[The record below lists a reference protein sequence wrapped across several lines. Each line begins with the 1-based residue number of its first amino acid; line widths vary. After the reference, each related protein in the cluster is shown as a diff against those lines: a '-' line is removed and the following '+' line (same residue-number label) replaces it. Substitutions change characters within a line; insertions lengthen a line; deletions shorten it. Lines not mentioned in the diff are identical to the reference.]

1 VSRGGRHSADRAG
14 AGAGADG
21 PPRDYRMPDEDWDR
35 DQRNET
41 TTERLDRNWVD
52 LLQEL
57 RVVQTGVQLLTGFL
71 LTLPFQQ
78 RFTELSAFG
87 RVLYI
92 VTVAASVLAT
102 GLLVAPVMIHR
113 LLFRRH
119 ARHVM
124 VGGAHRLAVAGTTV
138 LGVAMVG
145 VVLLVFDVVFGRT
158 SAVIAASVAA
168 VVLLGLWAVLPLA
181 LRRSR

>member
-1 VSRGGRHSADRAG
+1 MNTTSR
-14 AGAGADG
+14 
-21 PPRDYRMPDEDWDR
+21 PPGDPTTPHRMPDEEWDR

-78 RFTELSAFG
+78 RFTELTAFG

-119 ARHVM
+119 ARVVM
-124 VGGAHRLAVAGTTV
+124 VTFAHRLAVAGTST
-138 LGVAMVG
+138 LGVALVG
-145 VVLLVFDVVFGRT
+145 VVLLVFDAVFGRT
-158 SAVIAASVAA
+158 TGVVAASVAA
-168 VVLLGLWAVLPLA
+168 LVLLTLWCVLPLS
-181 LRRSR
+181 LRRRP

>member
-1 VSRGGRHSADRAG
+1 MTGRDADPGDPG
-14 AGAGADG
+14 AEVLTDA
-21 PPRDYRMPDEDWDR
+21 EWDR
-35 DQRNET
+35 DQRDET
-41 TTERLDRNWVD
+41 ATQRLDRNWSD

-78 RFTELSAFG
+78 RFGELSHFG

-92 VTVAASVLAT
+92 ITVAASVTAT

-119 ARHVM
+119 ARAVM
-124 VGGAHRLAVAGTTV
+124 VTGAHRLAVAGTTF
-138 LGVAMVG
+138 LGIAVTG

-158 SAVIAASVAA
+158 AGVVAA
-168 VVLLGLWAVLPLA
+168 VLSGGLLLGLWCVLPLA
-181 LRRSR
+181 LRRPR

>member
-1 VSRGGRHSADRAG
+1 VSGTPDGGSGRHSAAL
-14 AGAGADG
+14 DG
-21 PPRDYRMPDEDWDR
+21 PARGYRMPDEEWDR
-35 DQRNET
+35 DERNET

-78 RFTELSAFG
+78 RFTELTTFG

-119 ARHVM
+119 ARDTM
-124 VGGAHRLAVAGTTV
+124 VSAAHRLAVAGTTF
-138 LGVAMVG
+138 LGIAIIG

-158 SAVIAASVAA
+158 QGIVAASVAA
-168 VVLLGLWAVLPLA
+168 VMLLSLWCVLPLA
-181 LRRSR
+181 LRRRR

>member
-1 VSRGGRHSADRAG
+1 VSEKVRGSGDL
-14 AGAGADG
+14 DG
-21 PPRDYRMPDEDWDR
+21 PGSDYRMPDEEWDR

-78 RFTELSAFG
+78 RFTELSSFG

-119 ARHVM
+119 ARDLM
-124 VGGAHRLAVAGTTV
+124 VTFAHRLAVAGTTF

-145 VVLLVFDVVFGRT
+145 VVLLVFDVVFGRRPG
-158 SAVIAASVAA
+158 VIAASIAA
-168 VVLLGLWAVLPLA
+168 LMLLTLWCLLPLM
-181 LRRSR
+181 LRRGRSGG

>member
-1 VSRGGRHSADRAG
+1 MTGRAHDGVSDA
-14 AGAGADG
+14 
-21 PPRDYRMPDEDWDR
+21 EWDR

-41 TTERLDRNWVD
+41 ATQRLDRNWTD

-78 RFTELSAFG
+78 RFGELTTFG
-87 RVLYI
+87 RVLYVI
-92 VTVAASVLAT
+92 TVGASVLAT

-119 ARHVM
+119 ARAVM
-124 VGGAHRLAVAGTTV
+124 VSGAHRLAVAGTTF
-138 LGVAMVG
+138 LGVAITG

-158 SAVIAASVAA
+158 AGIVAASLAGVM
-168 VVLLGLWAVLPLA
+168 LLTLWCVIPLA
-181 LRRSR
+181 LRRRP